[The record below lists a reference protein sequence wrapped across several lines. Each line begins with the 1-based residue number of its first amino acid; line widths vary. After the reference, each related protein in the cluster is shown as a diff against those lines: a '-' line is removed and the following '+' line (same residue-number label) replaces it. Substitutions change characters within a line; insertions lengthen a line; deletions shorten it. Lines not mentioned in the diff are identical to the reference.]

1 MSVFSFAPRP
11 STRHCPHLLLSA
23 GEVLPIDIS
32 FFAGLSAV
40 GAECSL
46 ISCARRHDNI
56 TPVLATLHRLPVA
69 TEIRDLEKPRF
80 SFFWP
85 KWRRKLLFSRDFCSF
100 RYNFLATGVTHHPPA
115 IHTLSAPVF
124 ISLNSNCA
132 IARKECQAPQTFGIV
147 PGRRAVSLRHTV
159 RLFCL
164 QCFDAVGWAEGRAS
178 GL

>member
-23 GEVLPIDIS
+23 GELLPIDIS
-32 FFAGLSAV
+32 FFARLSAV

-46 ISCARRHDNI
+46 ISCARRHDHI

-80 SFFWP
+80 SV
-85 KWRRKLLFSRDFCSF
+85 F
-100 RYNFLATGVTHHPPA
+100 RQNGGENYFLAGFLQLSLQFLASLTTRRQLTH
-115 IHTLSAPVF
+115 SAPVF

-159 RLFCL
+159 RLFL
-164 QCFDAVGWAEGRAS
+164 PSV
-178 GL
+178 L